1 MPVCMCDLGFVSAPH
16 SSPVSHSKLTW
27 LTMQGEMLARA
38 LCSLARTGSLLD
50 ACTSRVR
57 AECGVA
63 GLNQGRAV
71 AVLAYM
77 YDDDGHISVGQG
89 WSSCCTLSE
98 QLF

>member
-1 MPVCMCDLGFVSAPH
+1 MWSVIVSMPVCMCDLGFVSAPH

-50 ACTSRVR
+50 ACTSRVS

-63 GLNQGRAV
+63 GR
-71 AVLAYM
+71 
-77 YDDDGHISVGQG
+77 DGP
-89 WSSCCTLSE
+89 
-98 QLF
+98 